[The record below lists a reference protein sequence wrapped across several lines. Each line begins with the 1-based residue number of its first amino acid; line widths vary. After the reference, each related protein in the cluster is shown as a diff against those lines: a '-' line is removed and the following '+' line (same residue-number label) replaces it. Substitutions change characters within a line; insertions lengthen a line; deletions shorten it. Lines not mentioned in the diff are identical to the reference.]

1 MTCPN
6 CGKELK
12 EGEVCTCTQNNE
24 VQDEKPIEE
33 INEEY
38 TQNAEAST
46 EIQPEN
52 EETPAPTEETPI
64 AETAQAPNEPEQPVY
79 QSPEQQNESQQS
91 AYYNPYDNAAYY
103 QQNDAQYTQ
112 QAPYYVYCASFC

>member
-24 VQDEKPIEE
+24 VQDEKPVEE

-38 TQNAEAST
+38 TQTN
-46 EIQPEN
+46 
-52 EETPAPTEETPI
+52 
-64 AETAQAPNEPEQPVY
+64 VRF
-79 QSPEQQNESQQS
+79 
-91 AYYNPYDNAAYY
+91 
-103 QQNDAQYTQ
+103 
-112 QAPYYVYCASFC
+112 SFCHSSNVILKNNEWKE

>member
-24 VQDEKPIEE
+24 VQDEKPVEE

-38 TQNAEAST
+38 TTTRPHDVAE
-46 EIQPEN
+46 
-52 EETPAPTEETPI
+52 
-64 AETAQAPNEPEQPVY
+64 
-79 QSPEQQNESQQS
+79 
-91 AYYNPYDNAAYY
+91 
-103 QQNDAQYTQ
+103 
-112 QAPYYVYCASFC
+112 C